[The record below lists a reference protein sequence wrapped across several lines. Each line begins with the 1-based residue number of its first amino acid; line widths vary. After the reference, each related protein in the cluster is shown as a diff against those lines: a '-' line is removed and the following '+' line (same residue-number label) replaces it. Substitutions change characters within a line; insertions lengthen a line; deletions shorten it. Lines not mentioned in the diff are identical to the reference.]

1 MAVAKDPQK
10 RLGKGLSALLGD
22 YLPEDDATGPELERL
37 PVEVLRPNPFQPRQ
51 AIDAEALDGLVQSI
65 QENGLLQ
72 PIVVRASEQGGWEI
86 VAGERRW
93 RAVRQLEWTHVP
105 VLKRDV
111 DDHTML
117 VMALIENLQREDL
130 SPLDEAHA
138 YQRLID
144 EFGLTQS
151 QVAERVGRDRSTIA
165 NTVRLLGLPDRIQKL
180 LSQGK
185 ISAGHARALLGLTDE
200 MRAVELAV
208 AAATEGMSVREIER
222 HVRERK
228 SERKKMTRPARTAD
242 PRASAYVERAE
253 QALAR
258 ALGTAVSVRLTG
270 AERGHI
276 EIPFRDAEDFERVV
290 EVIVGVGGVI

>member
-1 MAVAKDPQK
+1 MAKDPQK

-22 YLPEDDATGPELERL
+22 YLPEGDAAGPELERL
-37 PVEVLRPNPFQPRQ
+37 PVEELRPNPFQPRQ
-51 AIDAEALDGLVQSI
+51 AIDREALERLVQSI

-72 PIVVRASEQGGWEI
+72 PIVVRASQKGGWEI

-93 RAVRQLEWTHVP
+93 RAVRRLEWTHVP

-138 YQRLID
+138 YQRLLD
-144 EFGLTQS
+144 EFGFTQS

-165 NTVRLLGLPDRIQKL
+165 NTIRLLGLPDRVLEL
-180 LSQGK
+180 LSEGK
-185 ISAGHARALLGLTDE
+185 ISAGHARALLGLDDE
-200 MRAVELAV
+200 GRAVELAT
-208 AAATEGMSVREIER
+208 AAAAEGMSVREIER
-222 HVRERK
+222 RVRQRK
-228 SERKKMTRPARTAD
+228 RGKRTGRRAGAVD
-242 PRASAYVERAE
+242 PQASAYVERAE

-270 AERGHI
+270 AQSGQI

>member
-1 MAVAKDPQK
+1 MAKDPQK

-22 YLPEDDATGPELERL
+22 YLPEADATGPELERL
-37 PVEVLRPNPFQPRQ
+37 PVEELRPNPFQPRQ
-51 AIDAEALDGLVQSI
+51 AIDGEALEGLVQSI

-72 PIVVRASEQGGWEI
+72 PIVVRASQQGGWEI

-130 SPLDEAHA
+130 RPLDEAHA
-138 YQRLID
+138 YQRLLD

-165 NTVRLLGLPDRIQKL
+165 NTIRLLGLPDRVQKL
-180 LSQGK
+180 LSDGK
-185 ISAGHARALLGLTDE
+185 ISAGHARALLGLDDE
-200 MRAVELAV
+200 GRAVELAN
-208 AAATEGMSVREIER
+208 AAAAEGMSVREIER
-222 HVRERK
+222 RVRHRK
-228 SERKKMTRPARTAD
+228 SGRKRAERRARTPD
-242 PRASAYVERAE
+242 PQASAYVERAE

-270 AERGHI
+270 AQNGHI